1 MQNVECK
8 YELRDL
14 SLARGLAKLSGASF
28 IATLEQTD
36 TYFKLTS
43 GRLKKR
49 ETIGEPTEWVFY
61 DRTNMARPRISTF
74 VIYTEDEAH
83 ARFGAQSLPIWVI
96 VRKKRELYMY
106 ENVRIHLDQV
116 ESLGTFIEFEALV
129 SSKFHV
135 DRCQHTVN
143 FLREH
148 FGPALGEAIAVSYCD
163 MMAAAQEA
171 DQAAM

>member
-49 ETIGEPTEWVFY
+49 ETIGESTEWVFY

-83 ARFGAQSLPIWVI
+83 ARGHQSIDDPGHQSGDSCLHH
-96 VRKKRELYMY
+96 R
-106 ENVRIHLDQV
+106 
-116 ESLGTFIEFEALV
+116 FE
-129 SSKFHV
+129 
-135 DRCQHTVN
+135 C
-143 FLREH
+143 
-148 FGPALGEAIAVSYCD
+148 
-163 MMAAAQEA
+163 
-171 DQAAM
+171 